1 MAEEHSRIDIGF
13 QGGQVLPARVKQE
26 AYDKLRKA
34 LEDSSGDR
42 WHVLETQDSQVAL
55 DLAQVVYL
63 RLDTEE
69 QRVGF

>member
-1 MAEEHSRIDIGF
+1 MAEEHRRVDIGF
-13 QGGQVLPARVKQE
+13 QGGQVLPARVKQD

-34 LEDSSGDR
+34 LEDSSGDS
-42 WHVLETQDSQVAL
+42 WHVLETQDSEVAL
-55 DLAQVVYL
+55 DLSQVVYL